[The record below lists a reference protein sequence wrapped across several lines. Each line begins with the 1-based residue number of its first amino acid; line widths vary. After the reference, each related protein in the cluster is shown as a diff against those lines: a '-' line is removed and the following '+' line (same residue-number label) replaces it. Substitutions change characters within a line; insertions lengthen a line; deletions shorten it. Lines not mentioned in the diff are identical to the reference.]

1 MSQAAAPVA
10 NTARWGHFPH
20 DADVGVRG
28 FGTTP
33 AEAFEQAAQALMAVV
48 TDAKVKLQIP
58 AKVSCEAPDLW
69 LRKTPKGQES
79 LQIFAP
85 PAPSWA

>member
-1 MSQAAAPVA
+1 MNHPPTVA
-10 NTARWGHFPH
+10 SNTRWEHFPH
-20 DADVGVRG
+20 DADVGVKG
-28 FGTTP
+28 YVATP